1 MKKLKLISL
10 VFLAIGFISCQL
22 SYENI
27 TPKINKITGENSF
40 SSTNDVSIDS
50 KNNIYINTR
59 DYLNKYSIKK
69 ITDKNIFS
77 NVITLENIYRDNS
90 SENIDGDYKNA
101 LLGENGFSKIK
112 YYEKD
117 DSIYFYDYFS
127 KISMT
132 KNDLNYI
139 PLIRKIDK
147 NGYISTVIKTYDNS
161 QLDFYIIKQKLYF
174 SKITSVISDDN
185 KNNRSNIEIF
195 DENNKLFL
203 SKNVPYIW
211 GNMYLFDNNNKLDFY
226 FLGYYSDDNFI
237 NIRYLDNQLNIQSKS
252 ETKLL
257 FYINDLGDIYII
269 DTFIHHNEVDAKIR
283 VILPFLGKVRESIS
297 EFFEK
302 IKTKEKAKLYK
313 IKKNELLETLKN
325 KENLTLDNKY
335 LIGDLDITDISNF
348 TVSNNGNFLI
358 AFNYSEIY
366 KVNIGG

>member
-1 MKKLKLISL
+1 MKKLKLLSL
-10 VFLAIGFISCQL
+10 VFFAVSFISCQL

-27 TPKINKITGENSF
+27 TPKVNKITGENSF
-40 SSTNDVSIDS
+40 SYGIDITTDS
-50 KNNIYINTR
+50 KNNIYISSR
-59 DYLNKYSIKK
+59 DYLNKSSIKK
-69 ITDKNIFS
+69 ITDRNIIS
-77 NVITLENIYRDNS
+77 NVITLENINREHS
-90 SENIDGDYKNA
+90 LSENIDGDYKQA
-101 LLGENGFSKIK
+101 VLGENGFSKIK

-117 DSIYFYDYFS
+117 DSIYFYD
-127 KISMT
+127 IT
-132 KNDLNYI
+132 KNAINSI
-139 PLIRKIDK
+139 PLIRKVDK
-147 NGYISTVIKTYDNS
+147 SGYISNVLNNYDSSN
-161 QLDFYIIKQKLYF
+161 LYFDIISQKLYF
-174 SKITSVISDDN
+174 YKIKQVISDDN
-185 KNNRSNIEIF
+185 KNNQSTIEIF

-302 IKTKEKAKLYK
+302 LKTKEKAKLYK
-313 IKKNELLETLKN
+313 ITKDNLLEKLKN
-325 KENLTLDNKY
+325 REGINLDNKY
-335 LIGDLDITDISNF
+335 LIGELDIGNISNF
-348 TVSNNGNFLI
+348 IVSNNGNFLLV
-358 AFNYSEIY
+358 FNSNEIY
-366 KVNIGG
+366 KVKIGG